1 MSIMRR
7 QLCTA
12 FVLACLLTTHCV
24 AFSSP
29 WQRLQQQGQISQSMV
44 ATKDAS
50 KQTAESLLTRA
61 AQQRLLTGKI
71 SPLPLVTLYARGD
84 DYDDDRERVLVPRR
98 RGRSYNEDDDDD
110 DDDEYYERQE
120 RRYYDEDDD
129 DDDEYYE
136 DEYEDEYE
144 EFDVDFEFNRVQVD
158 EEYASDILIPNPIL
172 DNVDPEGAG
181 ERFGEIARDP
191 IFWRD
196 LLLVIAVF
204 NFCEYVA
211 QVPYY

>member
-1 MSIMRR
+1 
-7 QLCTA
+7 
-12 FVLACLLTTHCV
+12 
-24 AFSSP
+24 
-29 WQRLQQQGQISQSMV
+29 MV